1 MKRLLLASA
10 ALALSGCA
18 WDYSGKVPQIPVA
31 PSISTQPVA
40 QVANAPAPTPA
51 PAATPAPAPAAQP
64 AAATEPSSRTDYG
77 AAASWLCRPGM
88 ANNPCEVNIDATVVK
103 ADGATSVQKFTGDP
117 NAPIDCFYVYPT
129 VSLDPYTQSDLI
141 PGPEEFNVVKAQLA
155 RFGSQCRIYA
165 PMYRQFSLG
174 ALRAGR
180 GTGAGVPQR
189 GNRVDANFDI
199 DDAWSYYLQ
208 HDNQG
213 RGVVLIGHSQGSGQL
228 IRLITSKIDGKPDQS
243 KIVSAIIMGG
253 TVQVPK
259 GADVGGTFKNI
270 PACRTASQTGC
281 VITFSSFRDNVPPS
295 ENAGFGIN
303 RGETEAL
310 CTNPAALGGGKASN
324 PKVYWS
330 TADKEWAK
338 GKKIDTPFVMTPGLT
353 TTECVHNGNHTY
365 LQVHFNADPAD
376 ARIDD
381 PGSDVIANG
390 KPDPSWGLH
399 LNDANIGMG
408 DLVDVVGKQAA
419 SWKKPRP

>member
-18 WDYSGKVPQIPVA
+18 WDYSSRAPQIPVA
-31 PSISTQPVA
+31 PTISAKPVA
-40 QVANAPAPTPA
+40 QVANAPAPA
-51 PAATPAPAPAAQP
+51 PAPAPTPVAAAQP
-64 AAATEPSSRTDYG
+64 AAASEPSSRTDYAT
-77 AAASWLCRPGM
+77 AANWLCKPGL

-103 ADGATSVQKFTGDP
+103 ADGSTAVQKYASDP

-129 VSLDPYTQSDLI
+129 VSLDPFTQSDLV
-141 PGPEEFNVVKAQLA
+141 PGPEEFNVVKTQLA

-180 GTGAGVPQR
+180 GTGTAVPQR

-199 DDAWSYYLQ
+199 DDAWNYYLQ
-208 HDNQG
+208 NYNQG

-228 IRLITSKIDGKPDQS
+228 IRLLTSKIDGKPDQA
-243 KIVSAIIMGG
+243 KLVSAIIMGG

-270 PACRTASQTGC
+270 PACKSASQTGC
-281 VITFSSFRDNVPPS
+281 VISFSSFRDNVPPS
-295 ENAGFGIN
+295 ENAGFGIG

-310 CTNPAALGGGKASN
+310 CTNPAALGGGKAAN
-324 PKVYWS
+324 PKIYWS
-330 TADKEWAK
+330 TADKEWVK
-338 GKKIDTPFVMTPGLT
+338 GKKIDTPFVMTPGLA
-353 TTECVHNGNHTY
+353 TTECVNRGKHTY

-376 ARIDD
+376 PRIDD
-381 PGSDVIANG
+381 PATDVIANG

-399 LNDANIGMG
+399 LNDANIGIG
-408 DLVDVVGKQAA
+408 DLVEVVGKQAA
-419 SWKKPRP
+419 AWKKARP